1 MTNRNSINVSFPEE
15 ETKLYKDIL
24 LESSYTDIPVAA
36 LSRKYMKLGMQCT
49 KRKSLTSG
57 GVWKMYKQ
65 VKVRNLIYEML
76 IEAAKKNRKTPEI
89 LIEHLIETAYNAKKP
104 LF

>member
-1 MTNRNSINVSFPEE
+1 
-15 ETKLYKDIL
+15 
-24 LESSYTDIPVAA
+24 
-36 LSRKYMKLGMQCT
+36 
-49 KRKSLTSG
+49 
-57 GVWKMYKQ
+57 MYKQ